1 MEANWTTGGRW
12 MTNWFEPDEEG
23 YGIEDGGKQVR
34 RLWRSYK
41 KIDKWTIYI
50 KELEK

>member
-23 YGIEDGGKQVR
+23 YGIEDGGKASMPFV
-34 RLWRSYK
+34 
-41 KIDKWTIYI
+41 
-50 KELEK
+50 EKL